1 MMDETTRLRV
11 ILIDDQSMTHRLV
24 MMVLENAPDIVLVGQ
39 GTTGIEALALYQHY
53 HPDVVLMDVM
63 MPGKDGISATH
74 DILSYD
80 PKARILVLSG
90 FQDDDSVSAMLEAGA
105 CGYILKVS
113 LTQDL
118 VNGIRA
124 AASGSAVLSMG
135 VLRTLRAAPAVPT
148 PNARYHLTERE
159 LEVLRLMAAGM
170 GNKQVADEL
179 VISISTVKFHLNNIL
194 EKMGVETR
202 AEAIVLATRDNL
214 V

>member
-1 MMDETTRLRV
+1 MDEVKLLRV

-39 GTTGIEALALYQHY
+39 GTNGAEALPLYQHY
-53 HPDVVLMDVM
+53 RPDVVLMDVM
-63 MPGKDGISATH
+63 MPGRDGITATQ

-80 PKARILVLSG
+80 VSARILVLSG
-90 FQDDDSVSAMLEAGA
+90 FQDDDSVTAMLEAGA

-124 AASGSAVLSMG
+124 AAGGAALLSMS
-135 VLRTLRAAPAVPT
+135 VLKTLRQPPAISAPSLA
-148 PNARYHLTERE
+148 YHLTERE

-202 AEAIVLATRDNL
+202 AEAIVLAVRENL
-214 V
+214 L